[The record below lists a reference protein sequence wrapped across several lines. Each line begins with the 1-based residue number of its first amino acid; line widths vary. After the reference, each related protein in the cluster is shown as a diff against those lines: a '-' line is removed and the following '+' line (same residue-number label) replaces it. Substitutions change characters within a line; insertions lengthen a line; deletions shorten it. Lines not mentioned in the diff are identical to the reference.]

1 MDYLIYPPFYSKSKS
16 LTIVKDFY
24 QDKDFA
30 AYYNTVTSLNEFNLS
45 QNNDYNYYTSN
56 ISKDS
61 KILEIG
67 SGNGRIFNQLF
78 EENYNVYGLEP
89 SLNMSTYINSKA
101 KNRIFH
107 MTLQDFTRNSKLL
120 DPNVVIIPATSISLF
135 NTTDFENFLRTLL
148 KKSSF
153 STIIFDFLKPQY
165 FLQSN
170 RKITTINLDN
180 NTYYYVNFL
189 FDNSIIFNIIST
201 KHKKLGISQKFIY
214 SSDYFERLF
223 KKLNGKLEILKEDTY
238 YSMIKGVFNEK

>member
-78 EENYNVYGLEP
+78 EENYNV
-89 SLNMSTYINSKA
+89 
-101 KNRIFH
+101 
-107 MTLQDFTRNSKLL
+107 
-120 DPNVVIIPATSISLF
+120 
-135 NTTDFENFLRTLL
+135 
-148 KKSSF
+148 
-153 STIIFDFLKPQY
+153 
-165 FLQSN
+165 
-170 RKITTINLDN
+170 
-180 NTYYYVNFL
+180 
-189 FDNSIIFNIIST
+189 
-201 KHKKLGISQKFIY
+201 
-214 SSDYFERLF
+214 
-223 KKLNGKLEILKEDTY
+223 
-238 YSMIKGVFNEK
+238 